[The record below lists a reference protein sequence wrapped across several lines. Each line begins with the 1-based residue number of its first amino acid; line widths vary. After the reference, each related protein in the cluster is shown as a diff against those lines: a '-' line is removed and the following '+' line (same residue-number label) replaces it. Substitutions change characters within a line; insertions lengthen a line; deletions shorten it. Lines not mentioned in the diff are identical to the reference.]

1 MKKKKEMSKYKTNE
15 DGNKKLKMRKNIW
28 MIEDAGDENETP
40 QKGKKH
46 QNTREDKELEHKKQ
60 RR

>member
-40 QKGKKH
+40 QKGKKTSKH
-46 QNTREDKELEHKKQ
+46 KRRQRTRT
-60 RR
+60 